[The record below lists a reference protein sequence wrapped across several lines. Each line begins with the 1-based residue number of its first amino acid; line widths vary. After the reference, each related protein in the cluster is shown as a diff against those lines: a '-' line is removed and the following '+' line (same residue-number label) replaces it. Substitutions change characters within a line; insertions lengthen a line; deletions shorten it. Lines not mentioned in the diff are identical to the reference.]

1 MPRAIRIIAI
11 TLGALTAVAVTV
23 YVIERNEETARH
35 EHSIQAAYD
44 SGRIDRVRYQNASE
58 AWQKGWNWQMNTQ
71 PFASKPIP
79 CAEELAGHPISK
91 EEFEVFFQSDLVGG
105 CSSAQLR
112 RSAINDMDSDET
124 TAYSLGNYGLTR

>member
-91 EEFEVFFQSDLVGG
+91 EEFEVFSNLTWWGGALPRNCDAPRSTIWIAMKQQPIRLVT
-105 CSSAQLR
+105 
-112 RSAINDMDSDET
+112 MV
-124 TAYSLGNYGLTR
+124 